1 MKISLSELSVHPA
14 NERIY
19 EPTDLND
26 LIESITD
33 NDLLEPI
40 VITKERRII
49 SGHRRYA
56 ALLQLGKANCEA
68 RVIKPKNEII
78 TLIEHNRHRQKTASD
93 VLNEARYLEG
103 ELKSYV
109 GRGRGAS
116 SNRQGKKKGQRM
128 TTILEVAN
136 RLGVKE
142 SQLKQLKSISNYE
155 PSLIEKIDD
164 GELSINGAYEIVRK
178 KHISKKRKS
187 NGVDVD
193 KFEKDFK
200 KVLVK
205 YEPEMD
211 RVDTVLK
218 QTYPYSLLTTG
229 VSEDRRTELINHLEF
244 LKKLNSRELVLVYKQ
259 DELIHSDFS
268 KKELR
273 WAKSFLPS
281 LQELEKF
288 ILSKPSKEDI
298 ELIVVGDGEIDRVL
312 WNIFRLTIHNMENDT
327 GPGRRMSVVVG
338 FRVRKKFK
346 LLGLISFQSPSLS
359 LSVRDE
365 HIGWNDDQRRKYREN
380 IVNLHVCVSTQPFGH
395 NFLGG
400 KLLAM
405 MSLDFVRH
413 WEKKYKT
420 QIVGIETTSL
430 HGSQSQ
436 YQSMKWWKHLGTT
449 EGKILLKPLRDERSY
464 WRQWLKENHPS
475 VYEEC
480 QSRSG
485 PLQQMLS
492 HVYRYLDIPN
502 KEYQHG
508 HKRGFF
514 FCPVNRNYR
523 EILTGKST
531 DGQMET
537 ISDDWFEN
545 WWLKKANKRYQK
557 LKSDRKL
564 QKEYLFHEPTKE
576 HQKNIERWLRS
587 RGVM

>member
-1 MKISLSELSVHPA
+1 MKVTLSELLAHPA

-56 ALLQLGKANCEA
+56 ALLKLGWNQCEA
-68 RVIKPKNEII
+68 RVIQTKNEVI

-93 VLNEARYLEG
+93 ILNEARYLEG

-116 SNRQGKKKGQRM
+116 SNRQGKKKGQRI
-128 TTILEVAN
+128 TTVLEVAN

-164 GELSINGAYEIVRK
+164 GELTINGAYEIVRRN
-178 KHISKKRKS
+178 HISKKRKS

-200 KVLVK
+200 KLLVK
-205 YEPEMD
+205 HEPEMD

-218 QTYPYSLLTTG
+218 QTYPYSLSTTG
-229 VSEDRRTELINHLEF
+229 VSEDRRAELINHLEF

-259 DELIHSDFS
+259 DELIHSEFS

-288 ILSKPSKEDI
+288 ILSNPSKEDI
-298 ELIVVGDGEIDRVL
+298 ELIVVGDGEIDRTL
-312 WNIFRLTIHNMENDT
+312 WNIFRLTIHNMQNDT
-327 GPGRRMSVVVG
+327 GPGRRMSAVVG

-346 LLGLISFQSPSLS
+346 LLGLISFQSPSLA

-365 HIGWNDDQRRKYREN
+365 HIGWTDEQRRKYREN

-400 KLLAM
+400 KMLSM
-405 MSLDFVRH
+405 MSLDLVRH

-420 QIVGIETTSL
+420 KIVGIETTSL

-464 WRQWLKENHPS
+464 WRQWLKENHPT
-475 VYEEC
+475 VYEDC
-480 QSRSG
+480 STRSG
-485 PLQQMLS
+485 PLQQMLA
-492 HVYRYLDIPN
+492 HIYRYLDISG

-514 FCPVNRNYR
+514 FCPINSTYRN
-523 EILTGKST
+523 ILTDTPTNGESEVIG
-531 DGQMET
+531 DE
-537 ISDDWFEN
+537 WFQD
-545 WWLKKANKRYQK
+545 WWLKKSIKRYEK
-557 LKSDRKL
+557 LSAEKKL
-564 QKEYLFHEPTKE
+564 QKETLFHEPTQE
-576 HQKNIERWLRS
+576 HHKHIERWLRS
-587 RGVM
+587 TGAK

>member
-1 MKISLSELSVHPA
+1 MKVSLSELLVHPA

-40 VITKERRII
+40 VITKERKII

-56 ALLQLGKANCEA
+56 ALLQLGTNKCEV

-93 VLNEARYLEG
+93 ILNEARYLEG

-116 SNRQGKKKGQRM
+116 KNRQGKKKGQRI
-128 TTILEVAN
+128 TTVLEVAN

-155 PSLIEKIDD
+155 PSLIEKIDA
-164 GELSINGAYEIVRK
+164 GELSINGAYEIVRR

-187 NGVDVD
+187 NGVGVD
-193 KFEKDFK
+193 QFEKDFK
-200 KVLVK
+200 RLLVK

-218 QTYPYSLLTTG
+218 QTYPYSLSTTG
-229 VSEDRRTELINHLEF
+229 VSEDHRAELINHLEF

-259 DELIHSDFS
+259 DELLHSEFS

-273 WAKSFLPS
+273 RAKSFLPS

-288 ILSKPSKEDI
+288 FLSNPSKEDI
-298 ELIVVGDGEIDRVL
+298 ELIVVGDSEIDRTL

-327 GPGRRMSVVVG
+327 GPGRRMSAVVG

-346 LLGLISFQSPSLS
+346 LLGLISFQSPSLA

-365 HIGWNDDQRRKYREN
+365 HIGWTDEQRTKYREN

-400 KLLAM
+400 KMLAM
-405 MSLDFVRH
+405 MSLDLVRH
-413 WEKKYKT
+413 WERKYRTK
-420 QIVGIETTSL
+420 IVGIETTSL

-436 YQSMKWWKHLGTT
+436 YQSIKWWKHLGTT

-464 WRQWLKENHPS
+464 WRLWLKDNHRS
-475 VYEEC
+475 VYEDC
-480 QSRSG
+480 QTRSG

-492 HVYRYLDIPN
+492 HIYRYLGISV

-514 FCPVNRNYR
+514 FCPINPTYR
-523 EILTGKST
+523 EVLTETPTNGELEGIT
-531 DGQMET
+531 DN
-537 ISDDWFEN
+537 WFED
-545 WWLKKANKRYQK
+545 WWIKKSIKRYGK
-557 LKSDRKL
+557 LLAEKKL
-564 QKEYLFHEPTKE
+564 QKETLFHEPTQE
-576 HQKNIERWLRS
+576 HSKHIERWLRS
-587 RGVM
+587 RGVK